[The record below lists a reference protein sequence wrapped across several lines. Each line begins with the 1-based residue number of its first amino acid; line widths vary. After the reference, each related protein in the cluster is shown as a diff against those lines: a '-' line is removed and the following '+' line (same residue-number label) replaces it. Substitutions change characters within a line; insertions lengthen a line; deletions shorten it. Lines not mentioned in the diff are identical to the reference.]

1 MTTQTQTLAYCY
13 DGLSRGLKLLSV
25 EECFFFSLSLS
36 QTVGPQAV
44 KFGPQTAAGS
54 NKARSSCQRGGVK
67 EVVGVACEPPNCSPS
82 MLPSYSWNVSPHCA
96 TQSHFHR
103 GAAAEICVCGGGVP
117 LVPRC
122 NFQYLKPKSLL
133 AIGKSTLL
141 RGSWLTFVALVILVC
156 ALGLQRPCVIVA
168 VNVFLLLGY
177 FSICKRDAGYAAT
190 QQFLLSIRGDYL
202 ERF

>member
-1 MTTQTQTLAYCY
+1 MTNVNTNSCILLRRFVQGAEATVC
-13 DGLSRGLKLLSV
+13 RGI
-25 EECFFFSLSLS
+25 FFFFLPPS

-103 GAAAEICVCGGGVP
+103 GAAVEICGGGGS

-122 NFQYLKPKSLL
+122 NFQYLKSKSLL
-133 AIGKSTLL
+133 AIRKSTLL
-141 RGSWLTFVALVILVC
+141 SGSWLTFVALVILVC
-156 ALGLQRPCVIVA
+156 ALGLQRPSVIVA
-168 VNVFLLLGY
+168 VDFFLLVGY

-190 QQFLLSIRGDYL
+190 QQFLLIIWGDDL
-202 ERF
+202 ETL